1 MEAPTDTAI
10 DVTTDPRWI
19 NEQIDRL
26 LGWEVLQREFMGASE
41 PMEILHLCDSIGV
54 NKGFVNTT
62 LVSIRQKLHG
72 KF

>member
-1 MEAPTDTAI
+1 MEALTDTAS
-10 DVTTDPRWI
+10 DVTADPKWI

-26 LGWEVLQREFMGASE
+26 LAWEVLQREFMGVSE

-54 NKGFVNTT
+54 NKGFVNNT
-62 LVSIRQKLHG
+62 LVSIRKKLHG

>member
-1 MEAPTDTAI
+1 MEAPTDTVI
-10 DVTTDPRWI
+10 DVTTDPKWI

-26 LGWEVLQREFMGASE
+26 LAWEVLQREFMCVSE

-54 NKGFVNTT
+54 NKGFVHST
-62 LVSIRQKLHG
+62 LVSIRKKLYG

>member
-1 MEAPTDTAI
+1 MEALTDTAS
-10 DVTTDPRWI
+10 DVTADPKWI

-26 LGWEVLQREFMGASE
+26 LAWEVLQREFMGVGE

-54 NKGFVNTT
+54 NKGFVNST
-62 LVSIRQKLHG
+62 LVSIRKKLHG